1 MQNPY
6 AGATTSAPAVPPVTD
21 ILKANSAGEWI
32 GNAILILLISGIAAV
47 ISGVIAGILP
57 AMLVGLIAWL
67 TSLATFWNAT
77 GLTVAVITGLFF
89 LGLVWGASKPAQVT
103 SMMPTAKPAPRPD

>member
-6 AGATTSAPAVPPVTD
+6 AGATTAAPSAPQVSD

-32 GNAILILLISGIAAV
+32 GNAILIVLVSAIAAV

-57 AMLVGLIAWL
+57 GMLFGLIAWL
-67 TSLATFWNAT
+67 ADLAGFWDTTWIFVGA
-77 GLTVAVITGLFF
+77 ITTLFF
-89 LGLVWGASKPAQVT
+89 FGLVWGASKPAQKS
-103 SMMPTAKPAPRPD
+103 SMMPSSAPAKRPD